1 MLKTKLILLGVAAAA
16 FGFAAPAFAQKSKDT
31 LRYPIDDAEATLD
44 RYVAPGSFANQ
55 WEPAIFDNLIGF
67 DPKKGQFTPL
77 LAKSWKQPDAL
88 TYEFDLR
95 DDVKFHDGEKFDAD
109 DVVYTL
115 NYLIDPKV
123 KLRYKRSWVWIKS
136 IEKLSP
142 YKVRINAKEP
152 DPDGLMWLAFGTPM
166 YPNELHG
173 GLADKQAFGPR
184 PVGPGPYRITKLDK
198 NTGVIAEK
206 YAGFVPGPM
215 KPAPQIGRIVAEP
228 ITDAGTLV
236 ASLLTDQIDVAVNLP
251 MDQALGL
258 RDSGRFEITLSP
270 PRLGYIY
277 LQFPT
282 AAWGNAKPLADI
294 RVRTAIAKAIDRK
307 VLLQSVYGP
316 LAQNLQPTEGLCS
329 KEQLGCGYTKL
340 VPDYDP
346 AGAKKLLAEAGYADG
361 FDVSISG
368 YRENAPHMTA
378 ISGMLRDVGIRV
390 SVKTHHSTQR
400 LKLIQ
405 DGKVEIGYY
414 GWSGGNMF
422 TVSPQI
428 VRHLQAGE
436 YADPEFAALV
446 DPIFKTMDDTE
457 RRKLAAKAFDRLH
470 DMAYTYPM
478 ITNREIFVHTK
489 EVAIRNPDD
498 LRPMIISPNEF
509 VWK

>member
-1 MLKTKLILLGVAAAA
+1 MIKTRFTLLAVSALFMMGT
-16 FGFAAPAFAQKSKDT
+16 PAFAQKSKDT
-31 LRYPIDDAEATLD
+31 LRYPIDDAESTLD

-77 LAKSWKQPDAL
+77 LVKSWTQPDSL
-88 TYEFDLR
+88 TYELELR
-95 DDVKFHDGEKFDAD
+95 NDVKFHNGEKFDAD

-123 KLRYKRSWVWIKS
+123 KLRYKPSWTWIKS

-142 YKVRINAKEP
+142 YKVRINAKAP
-152 DPDGLMWLAFGTPM
+152 NPDGLMWLAFGTPM

-184 PVGPGPYRITKLDK
+184 PVGTGPYRITKLEK
-198 NTGVIAEK
+198 NTGVVAEK
-206 YAGFVPGPM
+206 YVDFVAGPM
-215 KPAPQIGRIVAEP
+215 KPAPQIGKIVAEP
-228 ITDAGTLV
+228 ISDVGSLV
-236 ASLLTDQIDVAVNLP
+236 ANLLTDQVDLAVNLP
-251 MDQALGL
+251 MDQALSL
-258 RDSGRFEITLSP
+258 RDSGRFDITLSP

-282 AAWGNAKPLADI
+282 AAWSVAKPLADV
-294 RVRTAIAKAIDRK
+294 RVRTAIVKALNRK
-307 VLLQSVYGP
+307 VLQQAVYGP
-316 LAQNLQPTEGLCS
+316 LADSLMPTEGLCS
-329 KEQLGCGYTKL
+329 KEQLGCGYTKM

-346 AGAKKLLAEAGYADG
+346 AGAKKLLAEAGYPNG
-361 FDVSISG
+361 FEITISG
-368 YRENAPHMTA
+368 YRENVPHMTA
-378 ISGMLRDVGIRV
+378 LSGMLREVGIQA
-390 SVKTHHSTQR
+390 SVRTHHNSQR
-400 LKLIQ
+400 LKMIQ
-405 DGKVEIGYY
+405 EGKVEIGYY

-422 TVSPQI
+422 TVAPQI

-436 YADPEFAALV
+436 YEDPEFVKLV
-446 DPIFKTMDDTE
+446 DPIFTTMDDAQ
-457 RRKLAAKAFDRLH
+457 RRKLAASAFDRLH

-489 EVAIRNPDD
+489 EVGIRAPED
-498 LRPMIISPNEF
+498 LRPMIISPAEF

>member
-1 MLKTKLILLGVAAAA
+1 MLKTKSLFVIGALLIA
-16 FGFAAPAFAQKSKDT
+16 AAPALAQKSKDM

-67 DPKKGQFTPL
+67 DPKKGQFTPQ
-77 LAKSWKQPDAL
+77 LAKAWKQIDPL
-88 TYEFDLR
+88 TFEFELR
-95 DDVKFHDGEKFDAD
+95 DDVKFQNGEKFDAD
-109 DVVYTL
+109 DMVYTL

-123 KLRYKRSWVWIKS
+123 KLRYKPSWAWIKS

-166 YPNELHG
+166 YPDELHG

-184 PVGPGPYRITKLDK
+184 PVGTGPYRITKLDK
-198 NTGVIAEK
+198 NTGVVAEK

-215 KPAPQIGRIVAEP
+215 KPAPQIGRIVAQP
-228 ITDAGTLV
+228 IPDVGSLV
-236 ASLLTDQIDVAVNLP
+236 ANLLTDQVDVAVNLP
-251 MDQALGL
+251 MDQAIGL
-258 RDSGRFEITLSP
+258 RESGRFEITLSP

-282 AAWGNAKPLADI
+282 AAWTNVKQLADV
-294 RVRTAIAKAIDRK
+294 RVRTAIAMAINRK

-316 LAQNLQPTEGLCS
+316 LAQGLIPTEGLCS
-329 KEQLGCGYTKL
+329 KEQLGCGYTKM

-346 AGAKKLLAEAGYADG
+346 AGAKKLLAEAGYPNG
-361 FDVSISG
+361 FEISISG
-368 YRENAPHMTA
+368 YRENTPHMTA
-378 ISGMLRDVGIRV
+378 ISGMLREVGIRAN
-390 SVKTHHSTQR
+390 VKIHHSTQR
-400 LKLIQ
+400 LKMIQ
-405 DGKVEIGYY
+405 DGQVEIGYY

-436 YADPEFAALV
+436 YEDPEFVKLV

-457 RRKLAAKAFDRLH
+457 RRKLSARAFDRLH

-489 EVAIRNPDD
+489 EVAIRDPND
-498 LRPMIISPNEF
+498 LRPMIISPHEF